1 MLDPATARLCVWRL
15 PLEAAF
21 RLFSKLGSLGG
32 SIRERFSRTGRTRP
46 ALARPAFSRWLLEN
60 DRLRERWPCQWLNV
74 LYFPFSETSP
84 SNTGGICEA
93 PKNSTVPNPKDTK
106 KKHPKGCFFAS
117 KNNTKYRYRRE
128 TKKSQCNHKL
138 AIEVVTTGGYN
149 VTTDGYRVK
158 T

>member
-1 MLDPATARLCVWRL
+1 MYCKCMRLQKIQG
-15 PLEAAF
+15 
-21 RLFSKLGSLGG
+21 SDMKLGVSQHFDKSDHLPMMTP
-32 SIRERFSRTGRTRP
+32 S
-46 ALARPAFSRWLLEN
+46 
-60 DRLRERWPCQWLNV
+60 
-74 LYFPFSETSP
+74 

-106 KKHPKGCFFAS
+106 KKHPKGCFLRQ
-117 KNNTKYRYRRE
+117 NNTKYRYRRE

>member
-1 MLDPATARLCVWRL
+1 MMTP
-15 PLEAAF
+15 P
-21 RLFSKLGSLGG
+21 S
-32 SIRERFSRTGRTRP
+32 
-46 ALARPAFSRWLLEN
+46 
-60 DRLRERWPCQWLNV
+60 
-74 LYFPFSETSP
+74 
-84 SNTGGICEA
+84 SNTGESA
-93 PKNSTVPNPKDTK
+93 TPKNSTVPNQKTPKK
-106 KKHPKGCFFAS
+106 ASERVLFAS